1 MVFFDPFAEPKRS
14 RPKFTPKE
22 KDALYKEQ
30 GGKCKGCSKKFDMR
44 NMAVDHIRPFSR
56 GGGERLTNLQ
66 LLCTACNS
74 LKGAGTMAQLKQK
87 LKKQGVIAASAKTSA
102 GQKGTIASKAKPTKR
117 APAKKRTARKPRDP
131 FADLF
136 GF

>member
-1 MVFFDPFAEPKRS
+1 MVFFDPFAEPKRT
-14 RPKFTPKE
+14 RPRFTAKE
-22 KDALYKEQ
+22 KDALYKQ
-30 GGKCKGCSKKFDMR
+30 QDGKCKGCNRKFDMR

-56 GGGERLTNLQ
+56 GGSERLTNLQ

-87 LKKQGVIAASAKTSA
+87 LKKQGVIKSSSNTTAGRKGASTKAKT
-102 GQKGTIASKAKPTKR
+102 TKR
-117 APAKKRTARKPRDP
+117 TTAKKRTTRKQRDP
-131 FADLF
+131 LAELF